1 MLIRRKIVLA
11 LVLGVG
17 LVGAGVVALAIRST
31 HDNSTT
37 ATSTAATAPPAAL
50 TDQDQK
56 TTDQLASEK
65 PAQANSTNVVSSG
78 NRRYSGRYS
87 NGRSA
92 YYDYGNQPRG
102 RTFWQKHRD
111 KLTVA
116 GGAGAGA
123 LVGGLI
129 GGKRGAGVGL
139 LAGGAGSAL
148 YTYKLRHKRH
158 RY

>member
-1 MLIRRKIVLA
+1 MLIRKKMLLA
-11 LVLGVG
+11 LAIAVG
-17 LVGAGVVALAIRST
+17 LVGAGIGALAIRST
-31 HDNSTT
+31 SGDSTV
-37 ATSTAATAPPAAL
+37 ATTPEATPAAL
-50 TDQDQK
+50 TDQTQK
-56 TTDQLASEK
+56 PTDQLAPEK
-65 PAQANSTNVVSSG
+65 PAPANSTNVVSNG
-78 NRRYSGRYS
+78 TRRYSSRVS

-92 YYDYGNQPRG
+92 YYDYGDQPRG

-116 GGAGAGA
+116 GSAGAGA